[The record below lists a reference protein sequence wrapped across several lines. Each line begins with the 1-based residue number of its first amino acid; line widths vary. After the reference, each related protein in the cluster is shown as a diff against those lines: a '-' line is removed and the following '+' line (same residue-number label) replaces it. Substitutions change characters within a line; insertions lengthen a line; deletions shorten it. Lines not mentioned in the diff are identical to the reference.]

1 MPRNSDLASWG
12 VSPTNAFMTPAMATT
27 TMAMPSRAGITMPQR
42 TFLSSTPASENLPVT
57 TRFTALTTW
66 LAELMS
72 GS

>member
-1 MPRNSDLASWG
+1 MI
-12 VSPTNAFMTPAMATT
+12 PAMATT

-42 TFLSSTPASENLPVT
+42 TFLSSAPASENLPVT

-66 LAELMS
+66 LAELMR